1 MQNPLKKKS
10 TKIIQI
16 VSDNSYGIRGLGDDS
31 KIYEWRRSNS
41 SWYLHGDIDDQ
52 VWEELK

>member
-16 VSDNSYGIRGLGDDS
+16 SYSDNYAARGLGDDGMVYRWS
-31 KIYEWRRSNS
+31 TSNS
-41 SWYLHGDIDDQ
+41 KWHLDGEVDDQ